1 MTAAV
6 QSNLAY
12 IRNSHTPSRKS
23 WTSGLFSFRADVP
36 GGAGG
41 SPAETLR
48 FASFRR
54 PKPLAMPTFHRGR
67 AARAPRL
74 FRFLQAPLSET
85 LEP

>member
-1 MTAAV
+1 MNAAA
-6 QSNLAY
+6 QSNHACLH
-12 IRNSHTPSRKS
+12 NSHAP
-23 WTSGLFSFRADVP
+23 FPADVP

-54 PKPLAMPTFHRGR
+54 PKPLAMPTFHRGG

-74 FRFLQAPLSET
+74 FRFPPATLSET